1 MADVE
6 SRLAVNAP
14 EEEQTN
20 LVAALRDKI
29 LHTVQAAR
37 NPATMPQRAEA
48 KLRNVNMFLNGLV
61 SCSLRELDIELMS
74 MSGPRCVD
82 DRFLMRRRSME
93 KNEKEAS
100 GVLSAHVAH
109 KIWFTS
115 MKWHLVEVISTIS
128 NCIPLRRPRCTA

>member
-1 MADVE
+1 MSGAWLRGYIQTMADVE
-6 SRLAVNAP
+6 SSLAVNAP

-61 SCSLRELDIELMS
+61 SCLPSELDTELMP

-82 DRFLMRRRSME
+82 DRFLMRR
-93 KNEKEAS
+93 
-100 GVLSAHVAH
+100 
-109 KIWFTS
+109 
-115 MKWHLVEVISTIS
+115 
-128 NCIPLRRPRCTA
+128 